1 MADEKL
7 FTIPLRKEFLKAPI
21 YKRSSKAV
29 RAVKQFIVRHLK
41 TEKVNVG
48 PQLNLQIW
56 SRGKSNPPTR
66 VKVHA
71 MVRDGIGFVELV
83 DVPFAAEITKED
95 KKDSKK
101 PSVKK
106 AESKTDN
113 KEMRKE
119 QGHEEAKEAKEYSE
133 DTIDTEDA
141 EDPSS
146 ILILLSD
153 AIDFVAVNTLASL
166 ASFE

>member
-83 DVPFAAEITKED
+83 DVPFAAVITKED

-101 PSVKK
+101 KPSVKK
-106 AESKTDN
+106 EESKTDN

-119 QGHEEAKEAKEYSE
+119 QAHEESKDAKKEHG
-133 DTIDTEDA
+133 
-141 EDPSS
+141 PKN
-146 ILILLSD
+146 
-153 AIDFVAVNTLASL
+153 VNQP
-166 ASFE
+166 

>member
-83 DVPFAAEITKED
+83 DVPFEAKKEHGPKTVNQPD
-95 KKDSKK
+95 KKLKQNEQVFQHTEKISMVIPESGKK
-101 PSVKK
+101 
-106 AESKTDN
+106 DN
-113 KEMRKE
+113 
-119 QGHEEAKEAKEYSE
+119 
-133 DTIDTEDA
+133 
-141 EDPSS
+141 
-146 ILILLSD
+146 
-153 AIDFVAVNTLASL
+153 
-166 ASFE
+166 

>member
-119 QGHEEAKEAKEYSE
+119 QGHEEAKEAKKEHGPKTVNQPDKKLKQNE
-133 DTIDTEDA
+133 QVFQHTEKISMVIPESGKKD
-141 EDPSS
+141 
-146 ILILLSD
+146 
-153 AIDFVAVNTLASL
+153 N
-166 ASFE
+166 

>member
-41 TEKVNVG
+41 TKEVNVG
-48 PQLNLQIW
+48 SQLNLHIW

-83 DVPFAAEITKED
+83 DIPFAEAKESKED

-101 PSVKK
+101 K
-106 AESKTDN
+106 AKESKTDN
-113 KEMRKE
+113 KETRKE
-119 QGHEEAKEAKEYSE
+119 HAHEEAKEMKKEHGPKTVNQPNKKLKQNE
-133 DTIDTEDA
+133 QTFQHTEKISMVIPESGKKD
-141 EDPSS
+141 
-146 ILILLSD
+146 
-153 AIDFVAVNTLASL
+153 N
-166 ASFE
+166 